1 MINAYFD
8 PKKLGATGAAG
19 AIALCGVS
27 YSVAP
32 CVNRGATSA
41 TKHIL
46 HGSFVAPVAPVAPSQ
61 TVGATRK
68 PAWLLTVAPVALVA
82 PQKTGQEV
90 ENRGGHE

>member
-1 MINAYFD
+1 MINAYLD

-19 AIALCGVS
+19 AIAFCGVS

-41 TKHIL
+41 TKHGL
-46 HGSFVAPVAPVAPSQ
+46 HGSFVAPVAPSK

-68 PAWLLTVAPVALVA
+68 TAWLLTAAPVALVA
-82 PQKTGQEV
+82 PQKTRQEV
-90 ENRGGHE
+90 ENRGCHE